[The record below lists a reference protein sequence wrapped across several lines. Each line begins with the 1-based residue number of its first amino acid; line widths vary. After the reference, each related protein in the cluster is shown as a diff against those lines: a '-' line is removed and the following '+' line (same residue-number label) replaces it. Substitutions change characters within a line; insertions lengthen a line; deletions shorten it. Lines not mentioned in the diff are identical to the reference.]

1 MLPTQ
6 STNQP
11 KNIENKNNVKPSVA
25 CGKKGKEPVN
35 GLCCPGLRLS
45 TGGSVCTEIPKNKK

>member
-11 KNIENKNNVKPSVA
+11 KVIENKNNVKPA